1 MTHWWGRHASG
12 NEYEAMVDDDSGHYE
27 VPADIS
33 VSQPICAQH
42 IPRGLPW
49 H

>member
-1 MTHWWGRHASG
+1 MKHQWERHASG

-27 VPADIS
+27 VLTAIP

-42 IPRGLPW
+42 IPHGL
-49 H
+49 